1 MDDADYPV
9 RGKGARRAEVM
20 LKRVGVETSFALGE
34 KIVNMEYTKLESC
47 DLLVS
52 RIGFGCEQ
60 LGGFDWGHV
69 DAGDVV
75 EAVHTALDRGVN
87 FFDTAD
93 VYGLGRSEEMLAK
106 ALGPRRK
113 DVVIATKFGVNW
125 RTNRSRGR
133 AVTFV
138 DCSPRRVIEAL
149 EGSLQ
154 RLKIDCIPLYQIHWP
169 DPKIP
174 IGSTLDALR
183 RCQKEGKIR
192 YIGCSNFPLGVLAAA
207 VQHGTVSSAQMLYSV
222 IDRAAENDVLPFCK
236 ERNVS
241 VLVYGALARGLLTG
255 KYMPGAEFPANDRR
269 SRLPMFTAGGLAD
282 KYLVIKRL
290 QEAAARYEVTP
301 AQVAIRWILE
311 NPMVSCAITGVKTSR
326 QIVEN
331 VGALG
336 WRLSREDRE
345 SIARVASPK

>member
-1 MDDADYPV
+1 
-9 RGKGARRAEVM
+9 
-20 LKRVGVETSFALGE
+20 
-34 KIVNMEYTKLESC
+34 MEYTKLGRC
-47 DLLVS
+47 DLVVS

-75 EAVHTALDRGVN
+75 AAVHTALDAGVN

-106 ALGPRRK
+106 ALGPRRR

-125 RTNRSRGR
+125 RTNRSSGR
-133 AVTFV
+133 ALTFV
-138 DCSPRRVIEAL
+138 DCSPRRVSEAL

-169 DPKIP
+169 DPKTP
-174 IGSTLDALR
+174 IGSTLEALT

-192 YIGCSNFPLGVLAAA
+192 YIGCSNFRLGVLVAA
-207 VQHGTVSSAQMLYSV
+207 VGHCTVSSAQTLYSL
-222 IDRAAENDVLPFCK
+222 IDRTAENDVLRFCK
-236 ERNVS
+236 ERNVG
-241 VLVYGALARGLLTG
+241 VLVYGALAHGLLTG

-269 SRLPMFTAGGLAD
+269 SRLPTFTPGGLAD
-282 KYLVIKRL
+282 KYPVIKQL
-290 QEAAARYEVTP
+290 QYAAARYGVTP
-301 AQVAIRWILE
+301 AQVAIRWVLE
-311 NPMVSCAITGVKTSR
+311 NPAVSCVVTGVKTSR
-326 QIVEN
+326 QIEEN

-336 WRLSREDRE
+336 WQLSQEDRE
-345 SIARVASPK
+345 SITRVASTMTESSSSVESKEG